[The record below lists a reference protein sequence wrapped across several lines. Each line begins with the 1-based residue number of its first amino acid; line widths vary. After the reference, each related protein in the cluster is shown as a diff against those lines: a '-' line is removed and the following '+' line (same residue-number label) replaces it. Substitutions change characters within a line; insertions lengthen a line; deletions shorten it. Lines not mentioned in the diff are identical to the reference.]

1 MSSARIA
8 RRRQNRLAAKGAAFG
23 AVIEIAYVV
32 GLCCACCLVCT
43 IAWFA
48 LR

>member
-1 MSSARIA
+1 MSPARIA
-8 RRRQNRLAAKGAAFG
+8 RRRENRLAARGAVFG

-32 GLCCACCLVCT
+32 GLSCACCLVCA

-48 LR
+48 LG